1 MADKT
6 GYVGR
11 NPGDS
16 SVLIARQTF
25 EPTGIQTDFTF
36 ATGYTVGYLDLFLN
50 GSKLI
55 EGNDYTATDGA
66 TVGLTTYAQS
76 GDILELVAYT
86 AFNLGDPVSSAAG
99 NFTVGNSLTVN
110 NLSTL
115 VDVTVSGGS
124 TFTGILDANNHVS
137 LGSTVG
143 VAGSMYFGDDQGLVL
158 GDSRDL
164 QIIHNG
170 SDSIIKDLGTGSL
183 KLQDG
188 ATTRLQVTSTGVVIT
203 GVCTATSY
211 EGDGSALTGIAA
223 TDNIAAGS
231 LTVSGISTLTG
242 QLNAG
247 AIVCSSV
254 SGDGSGLTGVASTDV
269 VHTRALTN
277 SGVSTFSNDVHF
289 NRTVGTAASIT
300 WDASASELL
309 MLDGVKTK
317 YGDGGDLS
325 IYHTGSIN
333 RIDSNNEDL
342 AIRRAG
348 SEEDMMLKCVA
359 DGAVELYYDGVKKFE
374 TTLTGAKTT
383 GVSSCTSHC
392 MPTADVGGDLGS
404 TTNRWAN
411 VYTADM
417 QLSNEG
423 SQNDIDGT
431 WGKYTIQEGE
441 NDLFLINRRTGKKYK
456 FMLEEV
462 Q

>member
-277 SGVSTFSNDVHF
+277 SGVSTLTGTLYANGWVSCGDTVALGDSKALYFGADEDLTIYHDGSNSYIG
-289 NRTVGTAASIT
+289 NLT
-300 WDASASELL
+300 
-309 MLDGVKTK
+309 
-317 YGDGGDLS
+317 GDL
-325 IYHTGSIN
+325 IFQHGAEN
-333 RIDSNNEDL
+333 L
-342 AIRRAG
+342 LQ
-348 SEEDMMLKCVA
+348 LKD
-359 DGAVELYYDGVKKFE
+359 DGAVQIYYDNAEKLA
-374 TTLTGAKTT
+374 TTLTGTKTT

>member
-277 SGVSTFSNDVHF
+277 SGVSTFSNDVQF
-289 NRTVGTAASIT
+289 NRAVGTAASIT
-300 WDASASELL
+300 WDASAKELL
-309 MLDGVKTK
+309 ILDGVKTI

-325 IYHTGSIN
+325 IYHNGTNSYIDESGTGALIFKSN
-333 RIDSNNEDL
+333 TYSLRNAADSEQIASFNEN
-342 AIRRAG
+342 
-348 SEEDMMLKCVA
+348 
-359 DGAVELYYDGVKKFE
+359 GAVELYYDNTKRLE

-423 SQNDIDGT
+423 SQNDI
-431 WGKYTIQEGE
+431 
-441 NDLFLINRRTGKKYK
+441 
-456 FMLEEV
+456 
-462 Q
+462 

>member
-277 SGVSTFSNDVHF
+277 SGVSTLTGTLYANGWVSCGD
-289 NRTVGTAASIT
+289 TVA
-300 WDASASELL
+300 L
-309 MLDGVKTK
+309 
-317 YGDGGDLS
+317 GDSKALYFGAD
-325 IYHTGSIN
+325 
-333 RIDSNNEDL
+333 EDL
-342 AIRRAG
+342 AIYHDGSHSYIKDAG
-348 SEEDMMLKCVA
+348 TGELKVHSDFFIIQNAAANETQFSC
-359 DGAVELYYDGVKKFE
+359 DEGAAVKSYYANSLKLE